1 MNLIFDLDGT
11 LIDSRQR
18 LYCLFQQLVPSSK
31 LTFQSYWAFKQNK
44 VSNETIL
51 ANEFGFD
58 APAIARFVSVWLERI
73 ESPELLALDK
83 NFPGMHEALN
93 RLSKQARLHVCTARQ
108 HRQQAVDQIDRLG
121 LLPYFE
127 SIMVTERTTRKEELI
142 GCVSGLG
149 PRDWIIGDTG
159 KDVLVGQALGI
170 RTCAVLSGFLSEKSL
185 LPYGPD
191 LILPVATD
199 FCL

>member
-1 MNLIFDLDGT
+1 
-11 LIDSRQR
+11 
-18 LYCLFQQLVPSSK
+18 
-31 LTFQSYWAFKQNK
+31 
-44 VSNETIL
+44 
-51 ANEFGFD
+51 
-58 APAIARFVSVWLERI
+58 
-73 ESPELLALDK
+73 
-83 NFPGMHEALN
+83 MHEALN

-127 SIMVTERTTRKEELI
+127 SIMVTERTKLKEELI

-159 KDVLVGQALGI
+159 KDVQVGQALGI

-185 LPYGPD
+185 LPYSPD

-199 FCL
+199 FRL